1 MSVVVEVRN
10 NALQRGAGPK
20 PILLRGSTLTFE
32 KLMRLYKALTGRE
45 PTDEDIKT
53 ARATWDA
60 AQAKKVQ

>member
-1 MSVVVEVRN
+1 MPD
-10 NALQRGAGPK
+10 RGKGDPK

-45 PTDEDIKT
+45 PTDEDLNT

-60 AQAKKVQ
+60 GQQRKSNE